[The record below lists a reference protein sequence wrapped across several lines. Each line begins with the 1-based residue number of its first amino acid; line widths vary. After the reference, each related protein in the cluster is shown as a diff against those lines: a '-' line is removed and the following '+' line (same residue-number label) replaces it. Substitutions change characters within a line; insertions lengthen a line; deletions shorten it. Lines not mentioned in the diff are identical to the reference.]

1 MPVARYNRRGENA
14 LDFEQIKTGKDNIT
28 EIDED
33 VIDRIA
39 KVKAFQE
46 SEINNLLYQ
55 HHQELLKYAKNK
67 NESNKVGF
75 FWDLN
80 LYEKEPLKIKGTKNG
95 INMNDNSDVKG
106 LVVSRHIMSVVVMMA
121 QSIC

>member
-1 MPVARYNRRGENA
+1 M
-14 LDFEQIKTGKDNIT
+14 DFEQIKTGKDNIT